1 MLSLAMRG
9 MRVVRDDKTQCPR
22 LQGLVALVGKHSDT
36 VMRCKFLAW
45 RHFISQEREQNEV
58 DAREALRR
66 QIKAGMIF
74 VALRMGCA
82 RAAQQRFYADL
93 LKMSRGRRLA
103 RVVLGTWQTGACML
117 ALGRIMTVRAEAR
130 AEARA
135 RAIQS
140 RLMAAWQKRCQDEH
154 LQARQLRWWRVRA
167 GFKVAG
173 DIVERWRGC
182 VRGRRAQRRQKE
194 ASDVRRWARK
204 ARRCFEAWGF
214 AQAGQHHART
224 VVGRQRVKSQR
235 RLLRSLLDIWVWKV
249 RIALGTL
256 ALRTRGVLR
265 VLQAVVQQWVST
277 LGTPST
283 QPTSMV
289 RFIAGRRVP
298 GARRWPA

>member
-1 MLSLAMRG
+1 MLDTQRLRAREERGSTRRCRYLKGTMERVLWAWRDSKQLMSMLSGLRAQQQARVMRITVAHWHHAVWDIIAMRETGARFAKRAGAGLEASVVMEWRRRTWVSQRGRVLLKNAGRRVLSLAMRG

-130 AEARA
+130 AEHA
-135 RAIQS
+135 
-140 RLMAAWQKRCQDEH
+140 
-154 LQARQLRWWRVRA
+154 
-167 GFKVAG
+167 
-173 DIVERWRGC
+173 
-182 VRGRRAQRRQKE
+182 
-194 ASDVRRWARK
+194 
-204 ARRCFEAWGF
+204 CFGENHDG
-214 AQAGQHHART
+214 
-224 VVGRQRVKSQR
+224 
-235 RLLRSLLDIWVWKV
+235 
-249 RIALGTL
+249 
-256 ALRTRGVLR
+256 
-265 VLQAVVQQWVST
+265 
-277 LGTPST
+277 
-283 QPTSMV
+283 
-289 RFIAGRRVP
+289 AGRSE
-298 GARRWPA
+298 G